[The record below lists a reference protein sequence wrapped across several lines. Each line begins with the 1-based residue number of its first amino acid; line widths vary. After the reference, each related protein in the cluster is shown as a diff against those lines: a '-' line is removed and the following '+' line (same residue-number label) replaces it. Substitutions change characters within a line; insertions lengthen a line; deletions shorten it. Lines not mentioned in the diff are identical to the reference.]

1 MSWDVRAGRGCTP
14 MLTPEDCAGA
24 AQVAP
29 APPAVPP
36 FAAPAV
42 PAPAAPAPVY
52 EQVPTDQVLAPPAP
66 AAGVPADPS
75 PIEHVLPPEGWEPP
89 SWDFSMPS
97 VDSVIDTAISAG
109 MGAGVAFAASAGMV
123 QVARSQGW
131 EAREIRNWAFGSMA
145 MPVGA
150 VLIERDWTAP
160 LDLVAE
166 GAAAAQLGGGFILG
180 GVAAM
185 AISAIPLGWTAAMLW
200 WARHREQV
208 EGGLAGSPRKTLRYQ
223 RRHQAAKARATR
235 KAAKQA
241 VPLTVGWPVP
251 SAIVL
256 GVASQTSDPTPGSVW
271 SSLIARKKGLMTLPL
286 AAADEHLVMLGNTG
300 SGKTTTY
307 KRVGAALF
315 TADWQKYLH
324 GGPRPLLV
332 MLDCGGDPKTG
343 REFVEM
349 MARLGVQPDR
359 IGLWPDQASLDL
371 WTLGAEQITEILQK
385 TVCPVPPSD
394 SAQEYFFKGRR
405 RVVRLA
411 MGTAAHIGR
420 PVPPPRSRAE
430 LFARMASPKALKAL
444 YPHDQAILEEID
456 GFGTTKPPMVASVA
470 GMLRDVW
477 DSLGPALDSGKSF
490 DDFDAI
496 YLRVPGTTMKDTAR
510 AQAAT
515 VLEMLIK
522 YAATGDHGRR
532 IRLGL
537 DELSAVNDAQGD
549 IGVVEI
555 LERAR
560 KYGLS
565 CLLNAQSFEG
575 LAPTAETARRIMVG
589 ASGGAILMRNEGAD
603 EASKIFGTAPKSEG
617 TRHTLGGRHGD
628 EGSTGISESY
638 LVNPDRLREM
648 RKGEA
653 VYVHSRAA
661 VWGSIVPIT
670 LDDITPIEQ
679 TAATKRTP
687 VEPKVRLKPVTKKTF
702 VDTDVDDNPEEPN
715 LGEIA

>member
-1 MSWDVRAGRGCTP
+1 MSRDCKPV
-14 MLTPEDCAGA
+14 LTPEDCAGSWP
-24 AQVAP
+24 QVLP
-29 APPAVPP
+29 APPA
-36 FAAPAV
+36 AAPA
-42 PAPAAPAPVY
+42 PGPVY
-52 EQVPTDQVLAPPAP
+52 EQVPTGQVAPTPTES
-66 AAGVPADPS
+66 VPADPG
-75 PIEHVLPPEGWEPP
+75 PIEHVMPPEGWAPP
-89 SWDFSMPS
+89 SWDFSAPS
-97 VDSVIDTAISAG
+97 VDSVLDMAVSAG
-109 MGAGVAFAASAGMV
+109 TGAGVALAAGVGIV
-123 QVARSQGW
+123 QVARSKGW

-145 MPVGA
+145 MPLGA
-150 VLIERDWTAP
+150 VVLERDWSAP
-160 LDLVAE
+160 LDLLAE
-166 GAAAAQLGGGFILG
+166 GAQAVQLGGGFILG
-180 GVAAM
+180 GAAAI
-185 AISAIPLGWTAAMLW
+185 AISAIPVGWTAAMFW

-208 EGGLAGSPRKTLRYQ
+208 EGGLAGSPRKTLRHQ
-223 RRHQAAKARATR
+223 RRHQAAKARAAR
-235 KAAKQA
+235 KAAKTQ

-251 SAIVL
+251 HAIVL
-256 GVASQTSDPTPGSVW
+256 GVCSQDSDPTPGSVW
-271 SSLIARKKGLMTLPL
+271 ASLFARHKGLMTMPL
-286 AAADEHLVMLGNTG
+286 AAADEHIVVLGNTG

-315 TADWQKYLH
+315 TADWIKYLH

-359 IGLWPDQASLDL
+359 IGLWPDQAALDL
-371 WTLGAEQITEILQK
+371 WSLDAEQITEILQK

-405 RVVRLA
+405 RVIRLA
-411 MGTAAHIGR
+411 MGTAAHLGR

-430 LFARMASPKALKAL
+430 LFARLASGKALKAL
-444 YPHDQAILEEID
+444 YPHDKAILDEID
-456 GFGTTKPPMVASVA
+456 GFGTTKPPMVPSVA

-477 DSLGPALDSGKSF
+477 DSLGPALDGGKSF
-490 DDFDAI
+490 DDFDAL

-522 YAATGDHGRR
+522 YAASGEHGRR

-560 KYGLS
+560 KYSLS
-565 CLLNAQSFEG
+565 CMLNAQSFEG
-575 LAPTAETARRIMVG
+575 LAPNAETARRIMVG

-603 EASKIFGTAPKSEG
+603 EASKIFGTMPKSEA
-617 TRHTLGGRHGD
+617 TRHTMGGRHGD
-628 EGSTGISESY
+628 EGSTGVSDSY

-653 VYVHSRAA
+653 VYVHGRRA
-661 VWGSIVPIT
+661 VWGVIVP
-670 LDDITPIEQ
+670 LNPDEVDPIEQ
-679 TAATKRTP
+679 TADTRKTP
-687 VEPKVRLKPVTKKTF
+687 VEPRARLASVTNSL
-702 VDTDVDDNPEEPN
+702 VDTDTDEDPEETPD
-715 LGEIA
+715 LGETA